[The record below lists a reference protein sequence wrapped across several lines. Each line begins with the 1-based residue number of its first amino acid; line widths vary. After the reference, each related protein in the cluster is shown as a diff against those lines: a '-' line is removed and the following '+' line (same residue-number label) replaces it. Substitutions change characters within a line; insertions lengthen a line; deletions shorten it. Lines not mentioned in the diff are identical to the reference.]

1 MKQVLTQKARQAF
14 TLIELI
20 TVMAIT
26 AVLLT
31 IIVVPMIQS
40 FNYVR
45 QAQAF
50 ADAQEKGRLVLE
62 RISREINNSAGV
74 RDNSGLRGA
83 CVVVVPGANNS
94 PQAVTMEYTKL
105 DIVKPA
111 QTGYADS
118 YGIQNPNTGKYD
130 PTLKSKKGQVVLP
143 VAPGDTI
150 VRYWIGLRDPF
161 RDYTN
166 PYDGLLMAR
175 SGLRDNLFVLYRAEV
190 NPYIYS
196 SGKLSVNQRY
206 FVDANSDGIPDDMDD
221 PAFFIPNRDNQG
233 RIIQGDAKT
242 IRIGNWLKEATI
254 VTELSRYDMIMP
266 IYDKRSRLVKY
277 DGNVPRLLALI
288 QFKPTRVSSE
298 PAEGTEAVRQGD
310 ESEGMDQYAPGVFKT
325 KLAGWSNVI
334 VRAYGSGWSAG
345 NPYEVARN
353 DSLSNMILYYYDPS
367 AGDEMTTGVE
377 MFNITE
383 YERAVQSNKVADKYP
398 FSLALNT
405 SNLTNG
411 VRRAAFM
418 PFFLNPH
425 SGKIISSFGIHE
437 VGQDTTISGNNLPE
451 AQTGP
456 EVVPSEDS
464 TKMLPGSWNDYTT
477 INERFAK
484 IWEQFP
490 DLRGT
495 NVHRYID
502 LRVVPNADGTPSP
515 LNPDPAVGF
524 PRATIVPGSEII
536 TGPSQIKDRTFGSI
550 VRYTRTTGRPGPN
563 QYRINYV
570 NLPEPTDYSLLGFNN
585 PPADYTPSNF
595 ESAVI
600 QPRYKVGYIELWS
613 EPTVA
618 FPTGN
623 ITVSYRFQ
631 FTKQGDTVAV
641 DYDSRQMIQILLTMR
656 NFPQTSAPNPQGIT
670 LKTTATVRNYL
681 R

>member
-74 RDNSGLRGA
+74 RDNSGVRGA
-83 CVVVVPGANNS
+83 CDVVVPDANNNLR
-94 PQAVTMEYTKL
+94 AVRLEFTKL

-111 QTGYADS
+111 QTGYADAN
-118 YGIQNPNTGKYD
+118 GIQNPNTGKYD
-130 PTLKSKKGQVVLP
+130 PTLKAKKGQIVLP
-143 VAPGDTI
+143 VAPGTTI
-150 VRYWIGLRDPF
+150 VRYFIGLRNPF
-161 RDYTN
+161 GTYTN
-166 PYDGLLMAR
+166 PYDGLLMAQ
-175 SGLRDNLFVLYRAEV
+175 SGLRDNLYVLYRAEV
-190 NPYIYS
+190 NPYVYS
-196 SGKLSVNQRY
+196 GGTLVANQR
-206 FVDANSDGIPDDMDD
+206 FFEVDANGAPILDD
-221 PAFFIPNRDNQG
+221 PAFFVNDG
-233 RIIQGDAKT
+233 GAAKAT
-242 IRIGNWLKEATI
+242 RIGNWLKEATI

-266 IYDKRSRLVKY
+266 VYDKRSRKVFYEPNGL
-277 DGNVPRLLALI
+277 PRLLALI

-298 PAEGTEAVRQGD
+298 PAEGTEAVRQG
-310 ESEGMDQYAPGVFKT
+310 EEGEGMDQYASGIFKT
-325 KLAGWSNVI
+325 KLAGWANVV
-334 VRAYGSGWSAG
+334 VRAYGAGWSAG
-345 NPYEVARN
+345 NPYEVARD
-353 DSLSNMILYYYDPS
+353 DSLGNTVIYYYDPV
-367 AGDEMTTGVE
+367 AGDDLSTGVE
-377 MFNITE
+377 LFNISE
-383 YERAVQSNKVADKYP
+383 YERAVQSSNPADKYP
-398 FSLALNT
+398 FSLALNNA
-405 SNLTNG
+405 NLSSA

-418 PFFLNPH
+418 PFYLNPH
-425 SGKIISSFGIHE
+425 SGKVVSSFGIHE
-437 VGQDTTISGNNLPE
+437 VGQDTGIAGDNLPE
-451 AQTGP
+451 VEVGP
-456 EVVPSEDS
+456 SIVPDTQDGVAKLSGNWS
-464 TKMLPGSWNDYTT
+464 DYTT
-477 INERFAK
+477 INERFVK
-484 IWEQFP
+484 VWEQYP
-490 DLRGT
+490 QLRPYG
-495 NVHRYID
+495 VHRYID

-515 LNPDPAVGF
+515 LNPDPNIGF
-524 PRATIVPGSEII
+524 PRATIVPGSEVV
-536 TGPSQIKDRTFGSI
+536 TGPSQSMGASMGTI

-570 NLPEPTDYSLLGFNN
+570 NLPEPTDYSLLGLND
-585 PPADYTPSNF
+585 PPADYDPTNF

-600 QPRYKVGYIELWS
+600 QPRYKVGYIELYS

-618 FPTGN
+618 IPPGN

-631 FTKQGDTVAV
+631 FTKPGDTIAV